1 MTNQLGDGSIMK
13 WYYDLKTSGK
23 LVLLCSLL
31 LVIMSAIGVYCI
43 MNYVTLGDNMN
54 EYITKYSDTQNDI
67 GMVLANNEKE
77 TNLIYRVA
85 VTGSAEFAEE
95 AKKTLA
101 SLDKK
106 IDDQL
111 SLAKSKCDE
120 GDEALVKLYGTVDAD
135 IKAFRL
141 MRDEFMGRMLEGN
154 SLAAWTIIRNAA
166 SEGLITDV
174 EASLTA
180 TQALV
185 SVNAENEIER
195 LNAQS
200 NSMFR
205 ITVIVVIAALVLSI
219 TCVLIFSIVITKP
232 IKKVSEMA
240 KALAVGNT
248 DIEYV
253 GYISK
258 DEIGVMAGEF
268 TKAIHA
274 IKQMAQDAEMLTVAA
289 QAGELSVR
297 ADASRHE
304 GDFAKIIEGVN
315 NTIEAIVN
323 PVQVAA
329 DALAELSKGKLSVV
343 MEGDYK
349 GDHALIQN
357 ALNETISELKSYIS
371 SISATL
377 HSMAK
382 GDMSVSIDT
391 EFRGDFKTLKD
402 DINTITLS
410 LSEVLN
416 SINIASDQVASGT
429 KQVSEGAQSVS
440 QGATEQAS
448 SIQELTATITEIAE
462 QVRQTAENANKTSEQ
477 SVIAKQYAIEGNEL
491 MRSMQSAMADINSSS
506 ASISKIIKVIDDIA
520 FQTNILALNAAV
532 EAARA
537 GVHGKGF
544 AVVAEEV
551 RNLAIKSAN
560 AAKETTELIEG
571 SRKKA
576 ASGTQIANQTAD
588 ALKKIVENVENSAI
602 VISEIATASNEQA
615 TGIAQVN
622 KGIEQMSQ
630 VVQANSATSEQS
642 AAALQQLSGQADML
656 KEMVD
661 RFTLKD
667 VKENAGADEDI
678 LLAEQEADR
687 AGFFNLNNTG
697 LNNASDFN
705 SANSFFSRSF
715 LRNDDYDHEE
725 YKPRA
730 VNAYDDHSNGF
741 SGFAPTRTHKDE
753 LKIVLSDSEFGKY

>member
-1 MTNQLGDGSIMK
+1 MK
-13 WYYDLKTSGK
+13 WYYNLKTSGK
-23 LVLLCSLL
+23 LILLCSLL
-31 LVIMSAIGVYCI
+31 LVIMSAVGVYCI
-43 MNYVTLGDNMN
+43 MNYVTLGDDMN
-54 EYITKYSDTQNDI
+54 DYITRYSDTQNDI
-67 GMVLANNEKE
+67 GMMLANSEKE
-77 TNLIYRVA
+77 TNLIYKVA
-85 VTGSAEFAEE
+85 VDGSKEYAEE
-95 AKKTLA
+95 AKETFA

-106 IDDQL
+106 IDEQFL
-111 SLAKSKCDE
+111 LAKSTCED
-120 GDEALVKLYGTVDAD
+120 DDTALVKLYQTIESD
-135 IKAFRL
+135 INAYRL
-141 MRDEFMGRMLEGN
+141 MRGEFMGRVLEGN
-154 SLAAWTIIRNAA
+154 SSAALAMLGNSS
-166 SEGLITDV
+166 SEDVIAGV
-174 EASLTA
+174 EASLTSV
-180 TQALV
+180 QAFI
-185 SVNAENEIER
+185 NERAESELER

-200 NSMFR
+200 DTMFLT
-205 ITVIVVIAALVLSI
+205 TVIIVAAALAISI
-219 TCVLIFSIVITKP
+219 TCVLTFSTVITKP

-240 KALAVGNT
+240 KSLAAGNT
-248 DIEYV
+248 DIEYA

-268 TKAIHA
+268 AKAVHA
-274 IKQMAQDAEMLTVAA
+274 IKQMAQDAEMLTAAA

-297 ADASRHE
+297 ADASKHE

-315 NTIEAIVN
+315 NTIEAIVT
-323 PVQVAA
+323 PVHVAA
-329 DALAELSKGKLSVV
+329 DALAELSKGKLSIV

-349 GDHALIQN
+349 GDHALIQD
-357 ALNETISELKSYIS
+357 AFNETVNELKSYIS
-371 SISATL
+371 SISTTL
-377 HSMAK
+377 HSMAR

-416 SINIASDQVASGT
+416 SINIASEQVASGT

-448 SIQELTATITEIAE
+448 SIQQLTATITEIAE

-477 SVIAKQYAIEGNEL
+477 SVFAKQYAIEGNEL

-576 ASGTQIANQTAD
+576 ASGTQIADQTAD
-588 ALKKIVENVENSAI
+588 ALKKIVENVELSAS

-656 KEMVD
+656 KEMVG
-661 RFTLKD
+661 RFTLKE
-667 VKENAGADEDI
+667 VKGNAGMDEDV
-678 LLAEQEADR
+678 LLAEKEADR
-687 AGFFNLNNTG
+687 AELFG
-697 LNNASDFN
+697 
-705 SANSFFSRSF
+705 ANSKTNNLFSRRF
-715 LRNDDYDHEE
+715 VRKDDYEQEE

-730 VNAYDDHSNGF
+730 VNAYNDHSDGF
-741 SGFAPTRTHKDE
+741 SGYAPTRTRTHKDE
-753 LKIVLSDSEFGKY
+753 LKIVLNDSEFGKY